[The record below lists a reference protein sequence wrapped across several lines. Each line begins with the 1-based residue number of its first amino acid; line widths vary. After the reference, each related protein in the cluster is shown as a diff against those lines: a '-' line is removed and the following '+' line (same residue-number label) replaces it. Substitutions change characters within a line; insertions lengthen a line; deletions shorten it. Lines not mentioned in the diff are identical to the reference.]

1 MRALCS
7 KLIANSQKL
16 TAKYLILYGVEL
28 MDLEKVAILDCGGQ
42 YTKVI
47 DRKVREM
54 SVKSDIFPISAPAAA
69 LREYQG
75 IIFSG
80 GPGSVW
86 AEGSLEYDPQLFDLK
101 VPILGICYGMQLI
114 NKHFGGIVSPGFKT
128 EYGETE
134 IEINQ
139 DCPLF
144 EGLEPREQVLMSHGD
159 SVKELAPGFLVGAAS
174 DEGYAAIYNPGLK
187 FYGVQ
192 FHPEVDLTVNGKQMI
207 GNFLRKI
214 CGLHGNYLLDDR
226 IQTAIEKIREK
237 VKDEKILVLVSGG
250 VDSAVSAALL
260 VKALNP
266 DNVYAIHIDHGF
278 MRKNESDLVCENL
291 RRMGLKHLIRENAAA
306 DFFNSVIE
314 VDGKQIGPLTK
325 VVDPEEKR
333 NIIGEVF
340 IKVVKRT
347 AAGLNFDFDKTFW
360 AQGTLRPDLIE
371 SGNPDVSSYAHRIKT
386 HHNDVDIVRR
396 AREKGLVVETNW
408 DWHKDEVRQVAR
420 ALGIEE
426 SIASRQPFPGPGLAI
441 RVICND
447 GSAKITPG
455 QEQRFQE
462 VFKTLTSSYHGRLLP
477 VKSVGVQGDCRSYRY
492 LALVAGKG
500 MEFDWNEVYRIGT
513 NLPNQVDLVN
523 RVAYCLNHRELPGE
537 LHTHQMYLN
546 QESVGLLREVDHLI
560 VQKLNRKPISQVFA
574 VLLPVGINR
583 HYSVAIRTIITSDFM
598 TGRPAGI
605 GKDLPKEIISEL
617 ASEIE
622 RSFPEIDLI
631 LYDVTSKPPATVEWQ

>member
-1 MRALCS
+1 
-7 KLIANSQKL
+7 
-16 TAKYLILYGVEL
+16 
-28 MDLEKVAILDCGGQ
+28 MDLERVAILDCGGQ

-47 DRKVREM
+47 DRKIREM
-54 SVKSDIFPISAPAAA
+54 SVKSDIFPIGVSAAE

-75 IIFSG
+75 IILSG

-86 AEGSLEYDPQLFDLK
+86 AEHSLEYDPGIFALK
-101 VPILGICYGMQLI
+101 VPVLGICYGMQLI
-114 NKHFGGIVSPGFKT
+114 NKHFGGVVLPGLKT

-134 IEINQ
+134 IEVDPN
-139 DCPLF
+139 CPLF
-144 EGLEPREQVLMSHGD
+144 EGLEARQGVLMSHGD
-159 SVKELAPGFLVGAAS
+159 SVKELAPGFLVGARS
-174 DEGYAAIYNPGLK
+174 DKVYAAIYHPGLK
-187 FYGVQ
+187 IFGVQ
-192 FHPEVDLTVNGKQMI
+192 FHPEVDLTVNGKQMLA
-207 GNFLRKI
+207 NFLYKI
-214 CGLHGNYLLDDR
+214 CGLHGNYLLEDR

-237 VKDEKILVLVSGG
+237 VKDQKILVLVSGG

-266 DNVYAIHIDHGF
+266 ENVYAIHIDHGL
-278 MRKNESDLVCENL
+278 MRKNESDLVCDNL

-306 DFFNSVIE
+306 DFFESVVE
-314 VDGKQIGPLTK
+314 VNGKKIGPLTK

-340 IKVVKRT
+340 IKVVKRV
-347 AAGLNFDFDKTFW
+347 AAGLDLDFDKTFW

-371 SGNPDVSSYAHRIKT
+371 SGNPDVSGYAHRIKT

-420 ALGIEE
+420 ALGIDE

-447 GSAKITPG
+447 GSEKISST
-455 QEQRFQE
+455 QAHRFQE
-462 VFKTLTSSYHGRLLP
+462 VFQNLTAAYHGRVLP
-477 VKSVGVQGDCRSYRY
+477 IKSVGVQGDCRSYRY

-500 MEFDWNEVYRIGT
+500 MELDWNEVYRIGT
-513 NLPNQVDLVN
+513 NLPNQLDFIN
-523 RVAYCLNHRELPGE
+523 RVAYCLNRREMPAE
-537 LHTHQMYLN
+537 LQTHQMYLN
-546 QESVGLLREVDHLI
+546 QETVGLLRELDHL
-560 VQKLNRKPISQVFA
+560 VVKQLNRNPISQAFA
-574 VLLPVGINR
+574 VLLPIGSGK

-605 GKDLPKEIISEL
+605 GKDLAKEILSEL
-617 ASEIE
+617 VGEIE
-622 RSFPEIDLI
+622 KGFPEIDLI

>member
-1 MRALCS
+1 
-7 KLIANSQKL
+7 
-16 TAKYLILYGVEL
+16 
-28 MDLEKVAILDCGGQ
+28 MDLERVAILDCGGQ

-47 DRKVREM
+47 DRKIREM
-54 SVKSDIFPISAPAAA
+54 SVKSDIFPIGVSAAE

-75 IIFSG
+75 IILSG

-86 AEGSLEYDPQLFDLK
+86 AEHSLEYDPGIFDLK
-101 VPILGICYGMQLI
+101 VPVLGICYGMQLI
-114 NKHFGGIVSPGFKT
+114 NKHFGGVVLPGLKT

-134 IEINQ
+134 IEVDP

-144 EGLEPREQVLMSHGD
+144 EGLEARQGVLMSHGD
-159 SVKELAPGFLVGAAS
+159 SVKELAPGFLVGARS
-174 DEGYAAIYNPGLK
+174 DEVYAAIYHPGLK
-187 FYGVQ
+187 IFGVQ

-207 GNFLRKI
+207 ANFLYKI
-214 CGLHGNYLLDDR
+214 CGLHGNYLLEDR

-266 DNVYAIHIDHGF
+266 ENVYAIHIDHGL
-278 MRKNESDLVCENL
+278 MRKNESDLVCDNL

-306 DFFNSVIE
+306 DFFESVVE
-314 VDGKQIGPLTK
+314 VNGKKIGPLTK

-340 IKVVKRT
+340 IKVVKRV
-347 AAGLNFDFDKTFW
+347 AAGLNLDFDKTFW

-371 SGNPDVSSYAHRIKT
+371 SGNPDVSGYAHRIKT

-420 ALGIEE
+420 ALGIDE

-447 GSAKITPG
+447 GSEQISSTQA
-455 QEQRFQE
+455 QRFQE
-462 VFKTLTSSYHGRLLP
+462 VFQNLTAAYHGRVLP
-477 VKSVGVQGDCRSYRY
+477 IKSVGVQGDCRSYRY

-500 MEFDWNEVYRIGT
+500 MELDWNEVYRIGT
-513 NLPNQVDLVN
+513 NLPNQLDFVN
-523 RVAYCLNHRELPGE
+523 RVAYCLNRREFPGE
-537 LHTHQMYLN
+537 LQTHQMYLN
-546 QESVGLLREVDHLI
+546 QETVDLLRELDHL
-560 VQKLNRKPISQVFA
+560 VVKKLNRNPISQCFA
-574 VLLPVGINR
+574 VLLPIGSGKR
-583 HYSVAIRTIITSDFM
+583 YSVAIRTIITSDFM

-605 GKDLPKEIISEL
+605 GKDLDKEILYEL
-617 ASEIE
+617 VGEIE
-622 RSFPEIDLI
+622 RGFPEIDLI

>member
-1 MRALCS
+1 
-7 KLIANSQKL
+7 
-16 TAKYLILYGVEL
+16 

-47 DRKVREM
+47 DRKIREM
-54 SVKSDIFPISAPAAA
+54 SVKSDIFPISVSAVK
-69 LREYQG
+69 LRDFQG
-75 IIFSG
+75 IILSG

-86 AEGSLEYDPQLFDLK
+86 AEGSLDYDPGLFDLK

-114 NKHFGGIVSPGFKT
+114 NKHFGGVVLPGLKT

-134 IEINQ
+134 IEV
-139 DCPLF
+139 DAACPLF
-144 EGLEPREQVLMSHGD
+144 EGLEARQGVLMSHGD
-159 SVKELAPGFLVGAAS
+159 SVKEPAPGFLVGARS
-174 DEGYAAIYNPGLK
+174 DEVYAAIYHPGLK
-187 FYGVQ
+187 IYGVQ
-192 FHPEVDLTVNGKQMI
+192 FHPEVDLTVNGKLMM
-207 GNFLRKI
+207 GNFLYKI
-214 CGLHGNYLLDDR
+214 CGFQGNYLLEDR
-226 IQTAIEKIREK
+226 IQTAIEKIKEK

-260 VKALNP
+260 AKALNP
-266 DNVYAIHIDHGF
+266 ENVYAIHIDHGL
-278 MRKNESDLVCENL
+278 MRKNESDLVCDNL

-314 VDGKQIGPLTK
+314 VDGKKIGPLTK
-325 VVDPEEKR
+325 LIDPEEKR

-347 AAGLNFDFDKTFW
+347 AAGLDLDFDKTFW

-371 SGNPDVSSYAHRIKT
+371 SGNPDVSGYAHRIKT

-447 GSAKITPG
+447 GSEKISST

-462 VFKTLTSSYHGRLLP
+462 VLNKLNSAYHGRVLP
-477 VKSVGVQGDCRSYRY
+477 LKSVGVQGDCRSYRY
-492 LALVAGKG
+492 LGLVAGKG
-500 MEFDWNEVYRIGT
+500 MELDWNEVYRIGT
-513 NLPNQVDLVN
+513 NLPNQVDFIN
-523 RVAYCLNHRELPGE
+523 RVAYCLNRRELPGE
-537 LHTHQMYLN
+537 LQTNQMYLN
-546 QESVGLLREVDHLI
+546 QETVGLLRELDHL
-560 VQKLNRKPISQVFA
+560 VVKKLNRRPISQVFA
-574 VLLPVGINR
+574 VLLPVGSGKR
-583 HYSVAIRTIITSDFM
+583 YSVAIRTIITSDFM

-605 GKDLPKEIISEL
+605 GKELAKEVLSEL
-617 ASEIE
+617 VEEIE
-622 RSFPEIDLI
+622 NSFSEIDLI

>member
-1 MRALCS
+1 
-7 KLIANSQKL
+7 
-16 TAKYLILYGVEL
+16 

-54 SVKSDIFPISAPAAA
+54 SVKSDIFPINVSAAE
-69 LREYQG
+69 LRGYQG
-75 IIFSG
+75 IILSG

-86 AEGSLEYDPQLFDLK
+86 TEHSLEYDPKIFDLK
-101 VPILGICYGMQLI
+101 VPVLGICYGMQLI
-114 NKHFGGIVSPGFKT
+114 NKHYGGVVLPGLKT

-134 IEINQ
+134 IEVDP

-144 EGLEPREQVLMSHGD
+144 EGLEARQGVLMSHGD
-159 SVKELAPGFLVGAAS
+159 SVKEPAPGFLVGARS
-174 DEGYAAIYNPGLK
+174 EEIYAAIYHPSLK
-187 FYGVQ
+187 IFGVQ
-192 FHPEVDLTVNGKQMI
+192 FHPEVDLTVNGKQMLD
-207 GNFLRKI
+207 NFLHKI
-214 CGLHGNYLLDDR
+214 CGLHGNYLLEDR

-266 DNVYAIHIDHGF
+266 ENVYAIHIDHGF
-278 MRKNESDLVCENL
+278 MRKNESDLVCDNL
-291 RRMGLKHLIRENAAA
+291 RRMGLKHLVRENAAA

-314 VDGKQIGPLTK
+314 VNGKKIGPLTK

-347 AAGLNFDFDKTFW
+347 AAGLDLDFDKTFW

-371 SGNPDVSSYAHRIKT
+371 SGNPDVSGYAHKIKT

-447 GSAKITPG
+447 GSEQIGST
-455 QEQRFQE
+455 QEQRFQAI
-462 VFKTLTSSYHGRLLP
+462 LQSIASSYHGRVLP
-477 VKSVGVQGDCRSYRY
+477 IKSVGVQGDCRSYRN

-500 MEFDWNEVYRIGT
+500 MELDWNEVYRIGT
-513 NLPNQVDLVN
+513 SLPNQVDFIN
-523 RVAYCLNHRELPGE
+523 RVAYCLNRPEIPKGLQ
-537 LHTHQMYLN
+537 THQMYLN
-546 QESVGLLREVDHLI
+546 QETVGLLRELDDLV
-560 VQKLNRKPISQVFA
+560 VKQLNRKPISQVFA
-574 VLLPVGINR
+574 VLLPVGSGKQ
-583 HYSVAIRTIITSDFM
+583 YSVAIRTIITSDFM

-605 GKDLPKEIISEL
+605 GKDIAKEVLSEL
-617 ASEIE
+617 VEEIE
-622 RSFPEIDLI
+622 KGFPEIDLI

>member
-1 MRALCS
+1 
-7 KLIANSQKL
+7 
-16 TAKYLILYGVEL
+16 

-54 SVKSDIFPISAPAAA
+54 SVKSDIFPISVSAVE
-69 LREYQG
+69 LQGYQG
-75 IIFSG
+75 IVLSG

-86 AEGSLEYDPQLFDLK
+86 AEHSLEFDPGIFDLK
-101 VPILGICYGMQLI
+101 VPVLGICYGMQLI
-114 NKHFGGIVSPGFKT
+114 NKHFGGVVLPGLKT
-128 EYGETE
+128 EYGEIE
-134 IEINQ
+134 IEVDT

-144 EGLEPREQVLMSHGD
+144 EGLETRQEVLMSHGD
-159 SVKELAPGFLVGAAS
+159 SVKEPAPGFLVGARS
-174 DEGYAAIYNPGLK
+174 EEIFAAIYHPDLK
-187 FYGVQ
+187 IYGVQ
-192 FHPEVDLTVNGKQMI
+192 FHPEVDLTVNGRRI
-207 GNFLRKI
+207 LENFLRKI
-214 CGLHGNYLLDDR
+214 CGLQGNYLLDDR

-266 DNVYAIHIDHGF
+266 ENVYAIHIDHGF
-278 MRKNESDLVCENL
+278 MRKNESDLVCDNL
-291 RRMGLKHLIRENAAA
+291 RRMGLKHLIRENAAT

-314 VDGKQIGPLTK
+314 VNGKKIGPLTE

-347 AAGLNFDFDKTFW
+347 ATGLDLDFDKTFW

-371 SGNPDVSSYAHRIKT
+371 SGNPDVSGYAHKIKT

-396 AREKGLVVETNW
+396 ARDKGLVIETNW

-426 SIASRQPFPGPGLAI
+426 SIASRQPFPGPGLSI

-447 GSAKITPG
+447 GSEKLSST
-455 QEQRFQE
+455 QEQHFQE
-462 VFKTLTSSYHGRLLP
+462 VFKKLTSFYHGQALP
-477 VKSVGVQGDCRSYRY
+477 IKSVGVQGDCRSYRY

-500 MEFDWNEVYRIGT
+500 MELDWNEVYRIGT
-513 NLPNQVDLVN
+513 NLPNQVDFVN
-523 RVAYCLNHRELPGE
+523 RVAYCLNRPQLPRELP
-537 LHTHQMYLN
+537 TRRMYLN
-546 QESVGLLREVDHLI
+546 QETVGLLRELDH
-560 VQKLNRKPISQVFA
+560 VVVEKLNRKPISQVFA
-574 VLLPVGINR
+574 VLLPVGSDK

-598 TGRPAGI
+598 TGRPAAI
-605 GKDLPKEIISEL
+605 GKDVAKEVLFEL
-617 ASEIE
+617 VEEIE
-622 RSFPEIDLI
+622 KGFPEIDLI

>member
-1 MRALCS
+1 
-7 KLIANSQKL
+7 
-16 TAKYLILYGVEL
+16 

-54 SVKSDIFPISAPAAA
+54 SVKSDIFPISVSAAE

-86 AEGSLEYDPQLFDLK
+86 AEHSLEYDPEIFDLK
-101 VPILGICYGMQLI
+101 LPMLGICYGMQLI
-114 NKHFGGIVSPGFKT
+114 NKHFDGIVAPGLKT

-134 IEINQ
+134 IELQ
-139 DCPLF
+139 PDCPLF
-144 EGLEPREQVLMSHGD
+144 DGMDRKQQVLMSHGD
-159 SVKELAPGFLVGAAS
+159 SVKEPAPGFLIGARS
-174 DEGYAAIYNPGLK
+174 EQIIAAIYNPDLK
-187 FYGVQ
+187 VYGVQ
-192 FHPEVDLTVNGKQMI
+192 FHPEVDLTINGKQI
-207 GNFLRKI
+207 LANFLFKV
-214 CGLHGNYLLDDR
+214 CGFHGDYLLEDR
-226 IQTAIEKIREK
+226 IETAINKIKEK

-266 DNVYAIHIDHGF
+266 ENVYAIHIDHGF
-278 MRKNESDLVCENL
+278 MRKNESDLVCDNL
-291 RRMGLKHLIRENAAA
+291 RRMGLIHLIRENAAA
-306 DFFNSVIE
+306 DFFNSIIE
-314 VDGKQIGPLTK
+314 VNGKRIGPLTK
-325 VVDPEEKR
+325 VIDPEEKR

-347 AAGLNFDFDKTFW
+347 AASLNLDFDKTFW

-371 SGNPDVSSYAHRIKT
+371 SGNPDVSGYAHKIKT

-420 ALGIEE
+420 ALGIDE

-447 GSAKITPG
+447 GTEKIQSD
-455 QEQRFQE
+455 QEKRFQE
-462 VFKTLTSSYHGRLLP
+462 VFGALTSGYQGQPLP
-477 VKSVGVQGDCRSYRY
+477 LKSVGVQGDCRSYRY
-492 LALVAGKG
+492 LALVSGKG
-500 MEFDWNEVYRIGT
+500 MDFDWNEIYRIGT
-513 NLPNQVDLVN
+513 NLPNRVDFIN
-523 RVAYCLNHRELPGE
+523 RVAYCLNRRELSGE
-537 LHTHQMYLN
+537 IKTHQMYLDREN
-546 QESVGLLREVDHLI
+546 VELLRGVDHL
-560 VQKLNRKPISQVFA
+560 VVEKLNRKPISQVFA

-583 HYSVAIRTIITSDFM
+583 RYSVAIRTIITSDFM
-598 TGRPAGI
+598 TGRPASI
-605 GKDLPKEIISEL
+605 GKDISKDVISEL
-617 ASEIE
+617 VSEIE
-622 RSFPEIDLI
+622 SSFPEIDLI
-631 LYDVTSKPPATVEWQ
+631 FYDITSKPPATVEWQ

>member
-1 MRALCS
+1 
-7 KLIANSQKL
+7 
-16 TAKYLILYGVEL
+16 
-28 MDLEKVAILDCGGQ
+28 MDLERVAILDCGGQ

-47 DRKVREM
+47 DRKIREM
-54 SVKSDIFPISAPAAA
+54 SVKSDIFPIGVSAAE

-75 IIFSG
+75 IILSG

-86 AEGSLEYDPQLFDLK
+86 AEHSLEYDPGIFDLK
-101 VPILGICYGMQLI
+101 VPVLGICYGMQLI
-114 NKHFGGIVSPGFKT
+114 NKHFGGVVLPGLKT

-134 IEINQ
+134 IEVDP

-144 EGLEPREQVLMSHGD
+144 EGLEARQGVLMSHGD
-159 SVKELAPGFLVGAAS
+159 SVKELAPGFLVGARS
-174 DEGYAAIYNPGLK
+174 DEVYAAIYHPGLK
-187 FYGVQ
+187 IFGVQ
-192 FHPEVDLTVNGKQMI
+192 FHPEVDLTVNGKQMMA
-207 GNFLRKI
+207 NFLYKI
-214 CGLHGNYLLDDR
+214 CGLHGNYLLEDR

-266 DNVYAIHIDHGF
+266 ENVYAIHIDHGL
-278 MRKNESDLVCENL
+278 MRKNESDLVCDNL

-306 DFFNSVIE
+306 DFFESVVE
-314 VDGKQIGPLTK
+314 VNGKKIGPLTK

-340 IKVVKRT
+340 IKVVKRV
-347 AAGLNFDFDKTFW
+347 AAGLNLDFDKTFW

-371 SGNPDVSSYAHRIKT
+371 SGNPDVSGYAHRIKT

-420 ALGIEE
+420 ALGIDE

-447 GSAKITPG
+447 GSEQISSTQA
-455 QEQRFQE
+455 QRFQE
-462 VFKTLTSSYHGRLLP
+462 VLQNLTVAYHGQVLP
-477 VKSVGVQGDCRSYRY
+477 IKSVGVQGDCRSYRY

-500 MEFDWNEVYRIGT
+500 MELDWNEVYRIGT
-513 NLPNQVDLVN
+513 NLPNQLDFVN
-523 RVAYCLNHRELPGE
+523 RVAYCLNRREFPGE
-537 LHTHQMYLN
+537 LQTHQMYLN
-546 QESVGLLREVDHLI
+546 QETVDLLRELDHL
-560 VQKLNRKPISQVFA
+560 VVKKLNRNPISQCFA
-574 VLLPVGINR
+574 VLLPIGSGKR
-583 HYSVAIRTIITSDFM
+583 YSVAIRTIITSDFM

-605 GKDLPKEIISEL
+605 GKDLDKEILYEL
-617 ASEIE
+617 VGEIE
-622 RSFPEIDLI
+622 RGFPEIDLI